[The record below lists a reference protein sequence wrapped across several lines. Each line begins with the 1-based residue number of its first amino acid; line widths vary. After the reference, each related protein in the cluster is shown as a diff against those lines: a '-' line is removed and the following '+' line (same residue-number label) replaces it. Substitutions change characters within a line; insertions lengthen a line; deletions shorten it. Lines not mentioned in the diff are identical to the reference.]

1 MATHKSDVDLSIY
14 IPDLERARAMFKEG
28 MMGEQ
33 QVITERMGIME
44 HCTGDDHPSPRAPNQ
59 PPQRDQNLT
68 AKLNPLRSPLLASPL
83 S

>member
-14 IPDLERARAMFKEG
+14 IPDLERARAMYKEG

-33 QVITERMGIME
+33 QVRTERMGME
-44 HCTGDDHPSPRAPNQ
+44 HCTGDDHPSPRAPDQ
-59 PPQRDQNLT
+59 TPQRDQNLT
-68 AKLNPLRSPLLASPL
+68 AKRNPLRSPLLASPL